1 MWLSFIF
8 QSLYE
13 NIWFSFI
20 FQNPYENMHGC
31 GYLLFSQS
39 QMETTIYFIWMFSS
53 NIVYGYYI
61 NCWSKKGYL
70 NYIIPSS
77 IGPLLAPVA
86 RGSGRP
92 TVDRQVAH
100 GRARPTGPM
109 LAR

>member
-1 MWLSFIF
+1 M
-8 QSLYE
+8 
-13 NIWFSFI
+13 WFSFI

-39 QMETTIYFIWMFSS
+39 QMETTIYFIWIFSS
-53 NIVYGYYI
+53 NVVYGYYI
-61 NCWSKKGYL
+61 NCWSKKGYF
-70 NYIIPSS
+70 NYTIPSS

-100 GRARPTGPM
+100 GRARPTGAM